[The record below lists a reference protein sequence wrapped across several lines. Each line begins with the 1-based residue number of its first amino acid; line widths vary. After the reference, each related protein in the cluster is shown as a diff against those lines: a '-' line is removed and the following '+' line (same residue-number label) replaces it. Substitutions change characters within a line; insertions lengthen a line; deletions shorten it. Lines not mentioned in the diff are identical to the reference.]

1 MRRLLSL
8 AVAVLAAA
16 CAASALSAVTTNSN
30 VAWCASVAGFE
41 DDGDAIVA
49 NCECVTLCTPGFRGR
64 CEGVS
69 GRLRRCAHPHSADSG
84 SV

>member
-49 NCECVTLCTPGFRGR
+49 NCECGVTT
-64 CEGVS
+64 
-69 GRLRRCAHPHSADSG
+69 
-84 SV
+84 